1 MVDPRAG
8 GARIGDREREAATS
22 ILTEHY
28 AAGRIDTE
36 EHAERLDAIWS
47 ARTRADL
54 DIVFWDLPRLVPA
67 PRAPEPVRRTTSW
80 RAPLTMF
87 LLAALVL
94 AVALEVPWWVWLV
107 GLVVLLKSRHWR
119 HGRHGSTRHAC
130 QTSRRGIR
138 ATPF

>member
-1 MVDPRAG
+1 
-8 GARIGDREREAATS
+8 
-22 ILTEHY
+22 
-28 AAGRIDTE
+28 
-36 EHAERLDAIWS
+36 
-47 ARTRADL
+47 
-54 DIVFWDLPRLVPA
+54 
-67 PRAPEPVRRTTSW
+67 VRRTTSW

-119 HGRHGSTRHAC
+119 HGRHGGTRHAC

>member
-28 AAGRIDTE
+28 AAGRIDTD

-54 DIVFWDLPRLVPA
+54 DIVFWDLPRLVVPPPRPA
-67 PRAPEPVRRTTSW
+67 VPARRTPSW
-80 RAPLTMF
+80 RPPLTMF
-87 LLAALVL
+87 LIAALVL
-94 AVALEVPWWVWLV
+94 TVVLHIPWWVWLV
-107 GLVVLLKSRHWR
+107 GLVLLLKSRGWHHGGR
-119 HGRHGSTRHAC
+119 GHGRPTRAG
-130 QTSRRGIR
+130 RW
-138 ATPF
+138 